1 MIELYEYRNE
11 QKEAISL
18 IKGFWLAHSQY
29 QQTDDEANNDL
40 NHWTQSGHK
49 LYFIL
54 QNGIQVGF
62 IHLGSRG
69 GNIDWLEDIFIL
81 PEYQRKGIG
90 TKAVALVEE
99 IVQTYSISLYIEAAA
114 RNESAI
120 RLYKRLGY
128 NCLNTITV
136 RKDFP
141 GYEYDVVK
149 TEYIYEEPFEIRK
162 NKEVS
167 MET

>member
-1 MIELYEYRNE
+1 MIELYEYREE

-18 IKGFWLAHSQY
+18 IKGFWLAHSHY
-29 QQTDDEANNDL
+29 QQTDDEANREL
-40 NHWTQSGHK
+40 NNWTQPGHK

-54 QNGIQVGF
+54 LNGNKVGF

-69 GNIDWLEDIFIL
+69 AKIDWLEDIFIL

-90 TKAVALVEE
+90 TKAVALIEE
-99 IVQTYSISLYIEAAA
+99 VVQKYSVSLYIEAAA

-136 RKDFP
+136 RKDFS

-149 TEYIYEEPFEIRK
+149 TECIYEEQFEIRK
-162 NKEVS
+162 SKER
-167 MET
+167 